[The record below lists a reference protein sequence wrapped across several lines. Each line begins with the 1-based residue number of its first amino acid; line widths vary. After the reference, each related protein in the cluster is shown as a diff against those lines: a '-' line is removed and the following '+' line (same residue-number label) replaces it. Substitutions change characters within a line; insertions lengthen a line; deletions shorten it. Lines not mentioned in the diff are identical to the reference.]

1 MHPRKAIRAAFKA
14 RLLNATAA
22 EDRVFATM
30 TPPLEV
36 ESMLHDEGPAIM
48 VYARQEAKPELPV
61 TRNDGG
67 QKRTLTIEIE
77 AVLVGA
83 SDLDDKLDDMAEA
96 IENLFEN
103 WEIPGFPAAEIELGE
118 THIYATDSKE
128 RYLGG
133 IFMVYE
139 VRYWK
144 AYRAEADDPFSPECV
159 FVIANGEDSEPPGY
173 AGPLA
178 PTAPD
183 IATAKS
189 LGWRPGDLVVSDGDC
204 E

>member
-14 RLLNATAA
+14 RLLNATVA
-22 EDRVFATM
+22 EDRVFATL

-36 ESMLHDEGPAIM
+36 EAMLHEEGPAIM
-48 VYARQEAKPELPV
+48 IYARQETKPELPV

-83 SDLDDKLDDMAEA
+83 SNLDDLLDDMAEV

-118 THIYATDSKE
+118 SHIYATDSKE

-133 IFMVYE
+133 IFMEYE

-144 AYRAEADDPFSPECV
+144 AYRAEPDDPFSPDCV
-159 FVIANGEDSEPPGY
+159 FAIANGEDGDVPGF
-173 AGPLA
+173 AGPLM
-178 PTAPD
+178 PSSPD
-183 IATAKS
+183 VATAKE
-189 LGWRPGDLVVSDGDC
+189 LGWRPGVRILGDC